1 MTGEL
6 RAICTFFRPVKV
18 FAGNKIMACSHR
30 GGEPQADWA
39 PHLVEITRLVVH
51 GHINSFI
58 LGCFHMRSGVPRPSG
73 LHGQPG
79 RVTRLGGVNFPH
91 MNA

>member
-6 RAICTFFRPVKV
+6 RAICMFFRPVKV

-51 GHINSFI
+51 GHINSWSTGPGNPLRWGQFSSYERVRWGGG
-58 LGCFHMRSGVPRPSG
+58 LTWLRSIR
-73 LHGQPG
+73 
-79 RVTRLGGVNFPH
+79 RFC
-91 MNA
+91 